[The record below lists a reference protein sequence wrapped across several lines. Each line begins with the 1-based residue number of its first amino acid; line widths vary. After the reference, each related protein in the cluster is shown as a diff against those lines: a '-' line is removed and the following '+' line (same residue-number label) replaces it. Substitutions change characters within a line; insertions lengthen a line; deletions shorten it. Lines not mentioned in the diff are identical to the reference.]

1 MRGRER
7 DDSENK
13 SEYRRLQCGQWEA
26 IYLCIGLRNLRF
38 RNHLLLWKVLI
49 ECLKEFANFIHDS
62 GLIRNECQNV
72 ENYFLGDLIIFG
84 TIFF

>member
-13 SEYRRLQCGQWEA
+13 LEYRRLQCGQWEA

-38 RNHLLLWKVLI
+38 RNHLLL
-49 ECLKEFANFIHDS
+49 
-62 GLIRNECQNV
+62 
-72 ENYFLGDLIIFG
+72 
-84 TIFF
+84 